1 MNITLYPLGSYNC
14 GLLKPFTIELDGLDQ
29 EGYRQEIAK
38 GLFDNSTIE
47 GSNVRSVRCND
58 CGHVAIA
65 TELTQCP
72 ECSSESITS
81 RYTEEEWIV
90 CDHED
95 IPKQFVGEYDI
106 NSDFWEYLDI
116 LEGSSL
122 DAEVF
127 EAGLDC
133 GIELENIEEAYS
145 GHFDSDE
152 DMAQELAESIGA
164 IDENA
169 SWPMS
174 CIDWE
179 QAARELMFDYNE
191 SGGHYFRTI

>member
-14 GLLKPFTIELDGLDQ
+14 GLLKPFTIELDSLDQ

-38 GLFDNSTIE
+38 GLFYNSTPE
-47 GSNVRSVRCND
+47 SVNVRSVCCND

-72 ECSSESITS
+72 ECCSESITS
-81 RYTEEEWIV
+81 QYTEEEWII
-90 CDHED
+90 CDYED

-106 NSDFWEYLDI
+106 DSDFWEYLEI
-116 LEGSSL
+116 LEHSSL
-122 DAEVF
+122 DVEVF
-127 EAGLDC
+127 KAALDC

-152 DMAQELAESIGA
+152 DMA
-164 IDENA
+164 
-169 SWPMS
+169 
-174 CIDWE
+174 
-179 QAARELMFDYNE
+179 
-191 SGGHYFRTI
+191 

>member
-58 CGHVAIA
+58 CGHVVIA

-72 ECSSESITS
+72 ECCSESITS
-81 RYTEEEWIV
+81 QYTEEEWII
-90 CDHED
+90 CDYED

-106 NSDFWEYLDI
+106 DSDFWEYLDI
-116 LEGSSL
+116 VEGSSL
-122 DAEVF
+122 DAGVF

-152 DMAQELAESIGA
+152 DMAQELAESIGEHA
-164 IDENA
+164 PTN
-169 SWPMS
+169 WPYT

-179 QAARELMFDYNE
+179 QAARELMYDYNE
-191 SGGHYFRTI
+191 SNGHYFRTI

>member
-1 MNITLYPLGSYNC
+1 MNITLYPLGSYNS
-14 GLLKPFTIELDGLDQ
+14 GLLRPFIIELDDLDQ
-29 EGYRQEIAK
+29 DGYRQEISK
-38 GLFDNSTIE
+38 GLFNNSTLE
-47 GSNVRSVRCND
+47 AANVRSICCND

-65 TELTQCP
+65 TDATVCP
-72 ECSSESITS
+72 ECSSETLTS

-90 CDHED
+90 CDYED
-95 IPKQFVGEYDI
+95 VPKQFVGEYDI
-106 NSDFWEYLDI
+106 DSDFWEYLETV
-116 LEGSSL
+116 EGSDL
-122 DAEVF
+122 DTDVF

-133 GIELENIEEAYS
+133 GIELKNIEEAYS
-145 GHFDSDE
+145 GHFDSDI

-179 QAARELMFDYNE
+179 HAARELMYDYNE
-191 SGGHYFRTI
+191 SNGHYFRTM